1 MRSILTEFSSAPGR
15 TQGGLCASENLTAA
29 QFLDMLD
36 VVFSS
41 LGGFQTRFHD
51 SMVPLEASNKSIAHG
66 LCILNPNERGAQIIT
81 SDEPYYVRPLSVPDE
96 TERKTFRDQV
106 RQRDGRWTS
115 YHAAHIFPLALDSIF
130 QSQGFSK
137 LITYNTSLGITSPQ
151 NGILLRKDND
161 QLWDDYSIAVSPN
174 DGYRIQGFLPGAWEY
189 HGTVLDPLC
198 RQPGNQLS
206 VVDGLLQWHYE
217 QAFEFDFPAGTDMMG
232 GIRKGPAPGERM
244 EAELFGQLYSLHQ
257 NEVESIQD
265 VDCREDVTR

>member
-1 MRSILTEFSSAPGR
+1 MRNILIEFSSAPGR
-15 TQGGLCASENLTAA
+15 TQGGLCVSENLTAA

-41 LGGFQTRFHD
+41 PGGFQTRFHD

-66 LCILNPNERGAQIIT
+66 LCILNPNERGAQILT

-106 RQRDGRWTS
+106 RQRDGRCVITGQINLE
-115 YHAAHIFPLALDSIF
+115 AH
-130 QSQGFSK
+130 
-137 LITYNTSLGITSPQ
+137 
-151 NGILLRKDND
+151 NGILLRKDIH

-189 HGTVLDPLC
+189 HGTVLDPVC

-217 QAFEFDFPAGTDMMG
+217 QAVLCNMRGDGGPSFEFDFPAGTDMMG
-232 GIRKGPAPGERM
+232 GIRKDPAPGERM
-244 EAELFGQLYSLHQ
+244 EAELFARYPKILDR
-257 NEVESIQD
+257 EIVESYNLQPAKQM
-265 VDCREDVTR
+265 